1 MANIKPA
8 VDKIRGAVYGEE
20 VRESIAGAI
29 ELMNSESSTSY
40 ALATSYETRVSDLE
54 KTSGEF
60 STKIKGLQSSIGNL
74 NTSVSESSDKIKTI
88 ENIVNQV
95 NAQIDSKIDDVEV
108 IDGYLYLLS
117 NGEQVAGP
125 YGPFSGPGGGGGDG
139 GNNAKLTVTNTTGW
153 NYGTFAE
160 SQDIEVSL
168 NWTSV
173 EEENSTGPGTL
184 RLTING
190 GSSVVQ
196 TVNQGS
202 VAVNLKPY
210 LQPGSN
216 TVKVQILDAYG
227 NTRTLNFTINIVMVY
242 ISSNFD
248 NSLTFDDHI
257 NFTYTPVG
265 AVTKTMH
272 YILDGEEL
280 STEVITVSGRQQ
292 NYDIPKQPHG
302 VHSFEIYFTATV
314 EGMAIESNHLF
325 YEFMCTESGKTDP
338 LISIQFNSKNV
349 DQYDS
354 IQIPYRVYDPVSPT
368 ADITISKGEETLYS
382 LTVDRTQRSFTY
394 RALETGDVTIT
405 IRCKTVSRSISF
417 TVKESPIKIEAE
429 DLDLSLYL
437 NAYGR
442 SNDEEDPAHWE
453 YDDISCEFENFGWVT
468 DGWVTDDDGITV
480 CRISG
485 NDRLY
490 IPFKIFDMDF
500 RRTGKTIE
508 IEFATRN
515 VRDYEAEILSCWTGD
530 RGIKMTGQL
539 AKMKSEQSEIQMQYK
554 EEEHIRLAFVVQKR
568 AEDRLLICYIN
579 GVMSGVAQY
588 PTDDDFTQIDPVG
601 ITIGSNECTTDIY
614 CIRVYGNDL
623 TAEQIVDNW
632 IADTQQ
638 GTVMMDRYHHNDILD
653 EYGQIVISKLPKDLP
668 YLIIDGEEL
677 PQFKGDKKIIAGSYT
692 DPENSG
698 NDFTFSGAQ
707 IDVQGTS
714 SQYYARKNYKIKF
727 KNGVQK
733 NGETFEAIPL
743 RPGEIAAAEFT
754 FKADVASSEGA
765 NNVELVRLYDETCPA
780 ETPAMEAD
788 ERVRWGIDG
797 FPIVIFWRHG
807 DVIEFI
813 GKYNFNNDKGNE
825 DVFGFAAGDESWEIK
840 NNTSDRV
847 IWKNDDFTGTD
858 WLNDFEGRYP
868 DGNEDASNL
877 SQFAAWIKSTDGN
890 LEKFKSEFDTWC
902 DKNSACYYWLF
913 TELFL
918 MIDSRAKNAF
928 PTFNAAAGKWFWL
941 PYDFDTALGIN
952 NEGALV
958 FGYSLE
964 DTDTLPGGAD
974 VFNGQQSVFWNNV
987 RDAFYDDIKAM
998 YQNLRSTGAISPEK
1012 VEKMFLDHQNKWPEK
1027 LVNEDSKFKYLDPLT
1042 EDGNASYLS
1051 MLQGLKTSQRKWWL
1065 YNRFAYMDSK
1075 FNAGDSLSDVITI
1088 RGYAKDNVTVTPYID
1103 IYPTVKFGSYL
1114 TQTRGERGKPTTL
1127 ECPLSNVN
1135 DTEIYIYSAS
1145 KMASV
1150 GDLSGFKVGYADFS
1164 SATKLQELILGG
1176 DEPYENANLTDIH
1189 LGNNELMKHINLQ
1202 GSVSLTGSLDCSGCV
1217 GLEEIDARRTQLR
1230 GITFPRTGMLK
1241 RIHLPETIANLT
1253 IRDQPNLEKL
1263 EFYPENISTFWL
1275 EGNESIHNLFD
1286 PDDTDAVIGKC
1297 ILANGNL
1304 SGDTSGYFGGGISVS
1319 GYIPADTANRYCVV
1333 RDKQWSGSQSFGRPD
1348 VIYYD
1353 ENKNFLSTSTS
1364 YSGGSYSKK
1373 IYTPSDFPEGTKYL
1387 RFNVNTSEE
1396 LGGVYPVTY
1405 SIADLVDII
1414 PENTRVRMDGIIE
1427 EFSLNHQQL
1436 KAFFDKF
1443 DKLTGLDEYGN
1454 NTERPYLV
1462 GEIWMTSQYRPSYS
1476 LLKTNFL
1483 DRYPYLTIHGWGDV
1497 GYYPNYYSRSG
1508 ALYRS
1513 GSVTIGRIDQ
1523 LTGKCIPLTLTW
1535 DQIYS
1540 ACMNASYYRNDT
1552 AEFTYT
1558 LSGAGLNPDAPEL
1571 TADSEKRSI
1580 TLTEGDLD
1588 PIYTWWEPHLITY
1601 TVNFYNG
1608 TTLLETQT
1616 LNYGTEAIYHG
1627 AIPVDPNGKTFI
1639 GWDKSRFVDGNLSL
1653 YAVFGDSPYTETI
1666 SDSWTDIAYHVDS
1679 GDYSERYSIGDT
1691 KIIHGTIEG
1700 DIQVA
1705 IAAFDT
1711 DVDPDGN
1718 TIPITWASSYLLP
1731 TKRNYR
1737 TSSESKSTRWS
1748 TTVIRNYFSR
1758 GLSQHFGETQR
1769 YLQTAS
1775 IKTLAYDYQPVAQN
1789 VDEVTEDLIWIPS
1802 LYYDAYDFLTTN
1814 RYPGYSDGSTGQWW
1828 TRGGQGTNRP
1838 GDYCI
1843 VNSSSSVTY
1852 PSSGA
1857 IDYGVYPCFAT
1868 GGITPREITD
1878 SWEDIIAYAEAGT
1891 AQDHYAYGDW
1901 KDLGNG
1907 LGKAVIVGFNVDQTV
1922 SSVGG
1927 AVTGTA
1933 GITFMR
1939 TELYVNRNNKDLVTE
1954 DFPGTNGYSDTNY
1967 YHNVEASLLN
1977 QLPSEVAGHIKMVKK
1992 ASNYEADGT
2001 VKESC
2006 DDSKLWAPSLKE
2018 LTETYGDWLKLY
2030 FNQEFFTINQN
2041 RFDGVDIIVRD
2052 RVFDVEHHYSLVK
2065 FPEPKHYTG
2074 TLAITPQYVD
2084 GSGQPTTS
2092 GDRRYGFGGTV
2103 CEFGGSALGHP
2114 EALLLR
2120 RIDDPISALIY
2131 YWTGFCI

>member
-8 VDKIRGAVYGEE
+8 VDKIRGAVYGED

-117 NGEQVAGP
+117 NGERVAGP

-173 EEENSTGPGTL
+173 EEENPTGPGTL

-216 TVKVQILDAYG
+216 TVKVQILDVYG

-248 NSLTFDDHI
+248 NSLIFDDHI

-280 STEVITVSGRQQ
+280 STEVITASGRQQ

-405 IRCKTVSRSISF
+405 IRCKTVSRSINF

-614 CIRVYGNDL
+614 CIRVYDNDL

-638 GTVMMDRYHHNDILD
+638 GIVMMDRYRHNDILD

-707 IDVQGTS
+707 INVQGTS

-727 KNGVQK
+727 KKGVQK

-964 DTDTLPGGAD
+964 DTDTLPGGAA
-974 VFNGQQSVFWNNV
+974 VFNGQKSVFWNNV

-1088 RGYAKDNVTVTPYID
+1088 RGYAKNNVTVTPYID

-1189 LGNNELMKHINLQ
+1189 LGNNELMKYINLQ

-1263 EFYPENISTFWL
+1263 EFHPENISTLWL

-1286 PDDTDAVIGKC
+1286 PDDTDAVIGKF
-1297 ILANGNL
+1297 ILPNGNL
-1304 SGDTSGYFGGGISVS
+1304 SGDTSEHCGGGISVS

-1333 RDKQWSGSQSFGRPD
+1333 RDKQWSGPYTFDRPD

-1353 ENKNFLSTSTS
+1353 ETKSFLSISQS

-1405 SIADLVDII
+1405 SFADLVDII

-1427 EFSLNHQQL
+1427 VFSLSDKQL

-1443 DKLTGLDEYGN
+1443 DKLIGLDEYGN

-1462 GEIWMTSQYRPSYS
+1462 GEIWMTSQILPNYS
-1476 LLKTNFL
+1476 FLKTNFL
-1483 DRYPYLTIHGWGDV
+1483 DRYPYLTIHGWSDV
-1497 GYYPNYYSRSG
+1497 GYYPNCYSRSG
-1508 ALYRS
+1508 TLHRS
-1513 GSVTIGRIDQ
+1513 GARITGHIDQ

-1540 ACMNASYYRNDT
+1540 TCMSDPSYRNDT

-1588 PIYTWWEPHLITY
+1588 PIYTWWEPHLRTY

-1608 TTLLETQT
+1608 TKLLETQT
-1616 LNYGTEAIYHG
+1616 KHYGEVATYHG
-1627 AIPVDPNGKTFI
+1627 AMPVDPDGSKSFD
-1639 GWDKSRFVDGNLSL
+1639 GWDKSTYVDGNLNL
-1653 YAVFGDSPYTETI
+1653 YAVFRDGPFSKSIT
-1666 SDSWTDIAYHVDS
+1666 DSWSEINYHCDK

-1691 KIIHGTIEG
+1691 KIVRGTIDG
-1700 DIQVA
+1700 DIEA
-1705 IAAFDT
+1705 EITGF
-1711 DVDPDGN
+1711 DVDTGLDGN
-1718 TIPITWASSYLLP
+1718 TIPITWNSKYLALNDRRSSRVDPSGQWAYDNSEIRRYL
-1731 TKRNYR
+1731 TK
-1737 TSSESKSTRWS
+1737 
-1748 TTVIRNYFSR
+1748 
-1758 GLSQHFGETQR
+1758 GLSNNFGDVTR
-1769 YLQTAS
+1769 YLTDTQVRFVDDVNTGTTKIIEDKVWVPGFVAYS
-1775 IKTLAYDYQPVAQN
+1775 YENIKR
-1789 VDEVTEDLIWIPS
+1789 S
-1802 LYYDAYDFLTTN
+1802 K
-1814 RYPGYSDGSTGQWW
+1814 RYKPGGTDSSPWWGRNFETRQKGWEYIGSDGNLKLVFNDS
-1828 TRGGQGTNRP
+1828 N
-1838 GDYCI
+1838 Y
-1843 VNSSSSVTY
+1843 
-1852 PSSGA
+1852 
-1857 IDYGVYPCFAT
+1857 YGVLPVFAT
-1868 GGITPREITD
+1868 SGITPREITD

-1907 LGKAVIVGFNVDQTV
+1907 LGKAVIVGFNVDRTV

-1939 TELYVNRNNKDLVTE
+1939 ARLYVNRNNNDLVTE

-2030 FNQEFFTINQN
+2030 FNQEFFTINED
-2041 RFDGVDIIVRD
+2041 RFDVANIIVRD
-2052 RVFDVEHHYSLVK
+2052 RVFDIEYSYMMEQ

-2074 TLAITPQYVD
+2074 NLAITPQYVD
-2084 GSGQPTTS
+2084 GSGRPTTS
-2092 GDRRYGFGGTV
+2092 GDLRYGLGGTV
-2103 CEFGGSALGHP
+2103 CEFGDGALGHP

-2120 RIDDPISALIY
+2120 RIADPISEIFY